1 MATKTY
7 TDIQDRVINS
17 LVSIQKGEW
26 FDAMQTYQDYP
37 MLRVAMT
44 MGREKSG
51 KQLNF
56 KIGVGSENEDGHSGL
71 YEDFD
76 VDRPNVM
83 TEGTVD
89 WVNHRKGF
97 AIDERE
103 IDPMQ
108 DPESLVDDLEVLR
121 NDMWWRT
128 ADDFEEKSFQ
138 VRAVN
143 DKLLPSAI
151 PYYVLWED
159 SSAGKFT
166 ANLPLGSSGHSTV
179 ATIDPAVQTA
189 YQNYTSTYVN
199 ATRDDLGLRVSRAI
213 RQTNWRPPMKVKG
226 DQKVTH
232 AIYMDQETV
241 ENFEIMA
248 ANQNDQLGRDVQPMF
263 NRTMLARIPP
273 TWLPVL
279 DSVAAASSNPVYL
292 INHAYLYPCF
302 KKGWKF
308 REYPPRQA
316 AKQPSAVEVYNLSVY
331 NWVCQLRNRQ
341 AVIAKAAPFGED

>member
-17 LVSIQKGEW
+17 LKSLQKGEW
-26 FDAMQTYQDYP
+26 FDSMQTYQDYP

-51 KQLNF
+51 KQLSF
-56 KIGVGSENEDGHSGL
+56 RIGVGSENEDGHSGL

-76 VDRPNVM
+76 VDRPDVM

-89 WVNHRKGF
+89 WRNHRKGF

-103 IDPMQ
+103 LDPMQ
-108 DPESLVDDLEVLR
+108 DPESLVDDMEVLR
-121 NDMWWRT
+121 NDMWSRT
-128 ADDFEEKSFQ
+128 ADDFELKSMQ
-138 VRAVN
+138 VPATS
-143 DKLLPSAI
+143 DKLLPFGI
-151 PYYVLWED
+151 PYYVVWED

-166 ANLPLGSSGHSTV
+166 ADLPGSHTAV
-179 ATIDPAVQTA
+179 AGIDPAVQTA
-189 YQNYTSTYVN
+189 YQNYTATYVN
-199 ATRDDLGLRVSRAI
+199 PTRDDLGRRVSRAI
-213 RQTNWRPPMKVKG
+213 RQTNWRPPMNMRG
-226 DQKVTH
+226 DEKVTH
-232 AIYMDQETV
+232 AIYMTQETI
-241 ENFEIMA
+241 ENNEIMA
-248 ANQNDQLGRDVQPMF
+248 ANQNDQLGADTQPML
-263 NRTMLARIPP
+263 NRSMLARISP

-279 DSVAAASSNPVYL
+279 DGEAASGSNPVY
-292 INHAYLYPCF
+292 IISHAYFYPVF

-331 NWVCQLRNRQ
+331 NYACPLRNRQ
-341 AVIAKAAPFGED
+341 AVVAISAPFGE